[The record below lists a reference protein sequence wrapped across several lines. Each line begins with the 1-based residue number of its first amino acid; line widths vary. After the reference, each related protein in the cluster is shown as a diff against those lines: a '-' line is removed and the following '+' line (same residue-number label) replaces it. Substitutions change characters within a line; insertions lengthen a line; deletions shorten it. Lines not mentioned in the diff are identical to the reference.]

1 MGKQETKPLPKK
13 QQAATKVTKLDLGN
27 RKDPKMKK
35 RGVKKVTSNKDDL
48 PQKAKAVEAATDA
61 APKDVDPSIPT
72 MVVGKD
78 KGVWEL
84 ATQCLLEDVMLPL
97 KEQQFSYSGTGTNEN
112 RKELQIMM
120 KKKYSKEYNFVFP
133 ATTNEKRN
141 FTNSIKKLIIPD
153 FMKSFVP
160 GMFASMTIFLT
171 INNHNHLQEYV
182 LNSCARKIS
191 KLRRA

>member
-1 MGKQETKPLPKK
+1 
-13 QQAATKVTKLDLGN
+13 
-27 RKDPKMKK
+27 
-35 RGVKKVTSNKDDL
+35 
-48 PQKAKAVEAATDA
+48 
-61 APKDVDPSIPT
+61 

-120 KKKYSKEYNFVFP
+120 KKKYSNEYNFVFP

-171 INNHNHLQEYV
+171 INNHNHLHEYV

-191 KLRRA
+191 KLRRAKP